1 MSNLFALRDL
11 NKIILHCSATEEGRD
26 VKVDT
31 IRSWHL
37 KRGWD
42 DIGYHYCLYA
52 DGSIHRGRDIDKSGA
67 HTKGEN
73 HNSIGVCYIGG
84 LKDGKPADTMTVK
97 QELAFMELV
106 FSLRTTFGWLSVHG
120 HNEYS
125 SKACPSFVVSE
136 KYKWINTK

>member
-1 MSNLFALRDL
+1 MRDI
-11 NKIILHCSATEEGRD
+11 NRVILHCSATEEGRE

-31 IRSWHL
+31 IRKWHL
-37 KRGWD
+37 NNGWD

-52 DGSIHRGRDIDKSGA
+52 DGSIHRGRDLDKSGA

-73 HNSIGVCYIGG
+73 YNSIGICYIGG
-84 LKDGKPADTMTVK
+84 LKDGKPADTMTAK

-106 FSLRTTFGWLSVHG
+106 FSLRTAFGWLTVHG

-125 SKACPSFVVSE
+125 NKACPSFVVAE